1 MGLGYS
7 PAIESA
13 TQGPDQGFRGTTMS
27 LERGA
32 HGAALCLLFA
42 FAAPSALAQ
51 YVSLV
56 GGTPSVQD
64 FNTLAA
70 SGIGTT
76 LPDGWYLAETGGNA
90 NATYAADNG
99 VLNAGNTYSYGANA
113 SSERALGM
121 LRSGS
126 LASMIGARLRNDTA
140 QALNEIA
147 VSFTGEQWR
156 LGGIGRSD
164 RIAAQ
169 YSLDATSLG
178 DSAATWVNVVALD
191 FTSPVTTGTV
201 GALDGN
207 LAANRSAVSGSI
219 TGLALAPNASLWLRW
234 VDMDVSGADDG
245 LAIDDVSFAVAGSPP
260 VDNPPSVTST
270 TPLDNAVDVALDAT
284 IAVTF
289 SEPVAPLAFPWF
301 SLNCV
306 TSGTHAATASGGPT
320 TYTLTPASAFAADED
335 CTWTIFASEIVDED
349 GTPDHL
355 ASDTVVA
362 FHTRDPSNFPPGVAS
377 ITPAEGASNVPS
389 ASTIGVTFSE
399 AVTTSANA
407 FALACDSNAI
417 TLGESGSGAT
427 RTLTPASALPAGANC
442 TLTISASA
450 VQNGFGVH
458 LAADVVSHFS
468 TGSGGGVGDYYAHVN
483 TSSPDQLRCSL
494 HLTIR
499 GHTAYPYSGSGTN
512 TWTILETAQANPAN
526 AAQIL
531 DVYRN
536 HYYTAVSD
544 RAGTGSGITY
554 NREHTWPN
562 SLGFP
567 TDTGN
572 LGLPNAPYT
581 DTHMLYLSDT
591 QWNADRGNKPYADCA
606 TNCGERATEANGGF
620 GGGSGVY
627 PGNSNWTNN
636 NSFQTWNHRKG
647 EVARAVMYMAI
658 RYEGGVD
665 PVSGQ
670 IEPEL
675 ELTDDRSLIVG
686 RNDYTQPA
694 YMGLL
699 GDLLTWNQDD
709 PPDDAE
715 RARDEVIYSF
725 QGNRNPFVDHP
736 EWATRALFESV
747 NPPTCEL
754 ASNDVIFAN
763 GFDTTAR

>member
-1 MGLGYS
+1 M
-7 PAIESA
+7 PFK
-13 TQGPDQGFRGTTMS
+13 PR
-27 LERGA
+27 A
-32 HGAALCLLFA
+32 HHAALCIFLA
-42 FAAPSALAQ
+42 SATPSALAQ

-56 GGTPSVQD
+56 GGVPAVQD
-64 FNTLAA
+64 FNALAA
-70 SGIGTT
+70 SGSSAT
-76 LPDGWYLAETGGNA
+76 LPDGWYLAESGSNA
-90 NATYAADNG
+90 NATYTASNGAA
-99 VLNAGNTYSYGANA
+99 NAGDTYSYGTN
-113 SSERALGM
+113 SDRALGM

-126 LASMIGARLRNDTA
+126 LAPSIGAQLRNDTTL
-140 QALNEIA
+140 ALSEIA

-156 LGGIGRSD
+156 LGTAGRSD

-169 YSLDATSLG
+169 YSLDATSLS
-178 DSAATWVNVVALD
+178 DSAATWVAIAALD
-191 FTSPVTTGTV
+191 FISPVSSGTL

-207 LAANRSAVSGSI
+207 AAANRSAIAASISG
-219 TGLALAPNASLWLRW
+219 LNLAPNASLWLRW
-234 VDMDVSGADDG
+234 VDMDASGADDG
-245 LAIDDVSFAVAGSPP
+245 LAIDDISFAVAGDPP
-260 VDNPPSVTST
+260 VDVAPGVTST
-270 TPLDNAVDVALDAT
+270 TPLNNAVDVALDASLS
-284 IAVTF
+284 VTF
-289 SEPVAPLAFPWF
+289 SEPVSMLSFPWF
-301 SLNCV
+301 SLECAV
-306 TSGTHAATASGGPT
+306 SGTHVVAASGGPT
-320 TYTLTPASAFAADED
+320 TYTLAPVSAFAPDED
-335 CTWTIFASEIVDED
+335 CSWTTLASEIVDID
-349 GTPDHL
+349 GTPDHP

-362 FHTRDPSNFPPGVAS
+362 FHTLDPSSFPPSVAS
-377 ITPAEGASNVPS
+377 IVPAEGANNVPA

-399 AVTTSANA
+399 AVTTNANA
-407 FALACDSNAI
+407 FALACDSSTV
-417 TLGESGSGAT
+417 TLGESGSGAN
-427 RTLTPASALPAGANC
+427 RTLTPAIALPAGAQC
-442 TLTISASA
+442 IFTISASE
-450 VQNGFGVH
+450 VQNGFGVP
-458 LAADVVSHFS
+458 LAADVSRHFS
-468 TGSGGGVGDYYAHVN
+468 ISVGGNVDAYYAHVN

-499 GHTAYPYSGSGTN
+499 GHTAYPYYSNSGIN
-512 TWTILETAQANPAN
+512 TWTILEAAQANPAN
-526 AAQIL
+526 PAQIL

-536 HYYTAVSD
+536 HFYTAITD
-544 RAGTGSGITY
+544 RAGGSGGGITY

-572 LGLPNAPYT
+572 LGMPNAPYS

-606 TNCGERATEANGGF
+606 TNCGERTTEANGGF
-620 GGGSGVY
+620 GGGSGAY

-636 NSFQTWNHRKG
+636 NSFQTWGHRKG
-647 EVARAVMYMAI
+647 DVARAVMYMAI

-675 ELTDDRSLIVG
+675 ELTDNRALIVG

-699 GDLLTWNQDD
+699 TDLLAWNQDD

-736 EWATRALFESV
+736 EWATRALFESI

-754 ASNDVIFAN
+754 ISNDAIFAN
-763 GFDTTAR
+763 GFEGAP

>member
-1 MGLGYS
+1 ML
-7 PAIESA
+7 
-13 TQGPDQGFRGTTMS
+13 
-27 LERGA
+27 LKRGA
-32 HGAALCLLFA
+32 HGAVLCLFFA
-42 FAAPSALAQ
+42 FATPSALAQ

-56 GGTPSVQD
+56 GGTPAVQD
-64 FNTLAA
+64 FNALLQ
-70 SGIGTT
+70 SGTGAT
-76 LPDGWYLAETGGNA
+76 LPDGWYLVEGGSNA
-90 NATYAADNG
+90 NATYTANNG
-99 VLNAGNTYSYGANA
+99 SANAGDTYSYGTG
-113 SSERALGM
+113 SDRALGM

-126 LASMIGARLRNDTA
+126 LAPTIGARLRNDTA
-140 QALNEIA
+140 LAVSEIA

-156 LGGIGRSD
+156 LGTVGRSD

-169 YSLDATSLG
+169 YSLNATSLG
-178 DSAATWVNVVALD
+178 DSAATWVNIAALD
-191 FTSPVTTGTV
+191 FVAPVSSGAT

-207 LAANRSAVSGSI
+207 AAANRASVSASI
-219 TGLALAPNASLWLRW
+219 GGINLAPSASLWLRW
-234 VDMDVSGADDG
+234 VDMDASGADDG
-245 LAIDDVSFAVAGSPP
+245 LAIDDISFAVAGDPP
-260 VDNPPSVTST
+260 VDNPPSVAST
-270 TPLDNAVDVALDAT
+270 TPANTAVDVALDAT
-284 IAVTF
+284 ISVTF
-289 SEPVAPLAFPWF
+289 SEAVSTLDPAWF
-301 SLNCV
+301 SLNCT
-306 TSGTHAATASGGPT
+306 TSGAHAATASGGPAA
-320 TYTLTPASAFAADED
+320 YTLTPVPAFAANED
-335 CTWTIFASEIVDED
+335 CTFTVLASEIVDQD
-349 GTPDHL
+349 GTPDHP
-355 ASDTVVA
+355 ASDTAVA
-362 FHTRDPSNFPPGVAS
+362 FHTRDPSNFPPSVAS
-377 ITPAEGASNVPS
+377 ITPAEGASNVAP

-407 FALACDSNAI
+407 FALACDSSAI
-417 TLGESGSGAT
+417 TLGESGSGAN

-442 TLTISASA
+442 TFTISASA

-458 LAADVVSHFS
+458 LAADASRHFTVSI
-468 TGSGGGVGDYYAHVN
+468 GSSVDAYYAHVN
-483 TSSPDQLRCSL
+483 TSSPEQLRCSL

-499 GHTAYPYSGSGTN
+499 GHTAYPYYGSGIN
-512 TWTILETAQANPAN
+512 TWTILEAAQANPAN
-526 AAQIL
+526 PAQIL

-536 HYYTAVSD
+536 HFYTAVSD

-670 IEPEL
+670 NEPEL
-675 ELTDDRSLIVG
+675 ELTDNRALIVG

-699 GDLLTWNQDD
+699 TDLLAWNQAD

-715 RARDEVIYSF
+715 RARDEVVYGF

-754 ASNDVIFAN
+754 ASDDVIFAN
-763 GFDTTAR
+763 SFE

>member
-1 MGLGYS
+1 MYS
-7 PAIESA
+7 ML
-13 TQGPDQGFRGTTMS
+13 FK
-27 LERGA
+27 RGA
-32 HGAALCLLFA
+32 QGVALCLIFA
-42 FAAPSALAQ
+42 FAMPSALAQ
-51 YVSLV
+51 YVSLA
-56 GGTPSVQD
+56 GGTPAVQD
-64 FNTLAA
+64 FNMLLQ
-70 SGIGTT
+70 SGSGAT
-76 LPDGWYLAETGGNA
+76 LPDGWYLVESGSNA
-90 NATYAADNG
+90 NATYTASNG
-99 VLNAGNTYSYGANA
+99 SANAGDTYSYGTG
-113 SSERALGM
+113 SDRALGM

-126 LASMIGARLRNDTA
+126 LAPTIGARLRNDTA
-140 QALNEIA
+140 VAVSEIA
-147 VSFTGEQWR
+147 VAFTGEQWR
-156 LGGIGRSD
+156 LGTAGRSD

-178 DSAATWVNVVALD
+178 DGAATWVNIATLD
-191 FTSPVTTGTV
+191 FASPVSSGAT

-207 LAANRSAVSGSI
+207 AAANRAVVSASISGI
-219 TGLALAPNASLWLRW
+219 NLAPSASLWLRW
-234 VDMDVSGADDG
+234 VDMDASGADDG
-245 LAIDDVSFAVAGSPP
+245 LAIDDVSFTVAGDPP
-260 VDNPPSVTST
+260 VDSPPSVTST
-270 TPLDNAVDVALDAT
+270 TPINTAVDVALDAT
-284 IAVTF
+284 VSVTF
-289 SEPVAPLAFPWF
+289 SEAVSPLDPAWF
-301 SLNCV
+301 LLDCT
-306 TSGTHAATASGGPT
+306 TSGAHAATVSGGPT
-320 TYTLTPASAFAADED
+320 AYTLTPASAFAPNED
-335 CTWTIFASEIVDED
+335 CTFTVLASEIVDQD

-362 FHTRDPSNFPPGVAS
+362 FHTRDPSNFPPSVAS
-377 ITPAEGASNVPS
+377 ITPAEGANNVP
-389 ASTIGVTFSE
+389 ATSTVGVTFSE
-399 AVTTSANA
+399 AVTTSAGA
-407 FALACDSNAI
+407 FALACDSSAI
-417 TLGESGSGAT
+417 MLAESGSGAT
-427 RTLTPASALPAGANC
+427 RTLTPASAPPAGANC
-442 TLTISASA
+442 TFTISASA
-450 VQNGFGVH
+450 VQNDFGVH
-458 LAADVVSHFS
+458 LGADVSRHFTIS
-468 TGSGGGVGDYYAHVN
+468 IGSSVDAYYAHVN
-483 TSSPDQLRCSL
+483 TSSPEQLRCSL

-499 GHTAYPYSGSGTN
+499 GHTAYPYYGSGIN
-512 TWTILETAQANPAN
+512 TWTILEAAQANPAN
-526 AAQIL
+526 PAQVL

-536 HYYTAVSD
+536 HFYTAVSD

-606 TNCGERATEANGGF
+606 TNCGERATEANDGF

-658 RYEGGVD
+658 RYEGGID
-665 PVSGQ
+665 PTSGQ
-670 IEPEL
+670 NEPEL
-675 ELTDDRSLIVG
+675 ELTDNRALIVG

-699 GDLLTWNQDD
+699 TDLLAWNQAD

-715 RARDEVIYSF
+715 RARDEVVYGF

-754 ASNDVIFAN
+754 ASDDVIFAN
-763 GFDTTAR
+763 SFE